1 MNKIEHRVQNLE
13 LIKVLNLG
21 LYIEFKIM
29 NISVLIYFVI
39 LDISCSLFSSV
50 IYVYEI
56 IDKDIYNM
64 LTSFI
69 FVILMIL
76 IWAIFNLGRLQDEVK
91 CEVLYVY
98 KKAKEGRIAK
108 VISSS
113 DLEENNSSVGVNI
126 HGKLYCIKLKAAD
139 YQKVKLERQII
150 FCRTYIMRKGKLI
163 EIMEG
168 ECEIYD

>member
-126 HGKLYCIKLKAAD
+126 HGKLYCMD
-139 YQKVKLERQII
+139 
-150 FCRTYIMRKGKLI
+150 
-163 EIMEG
+163 
-168 ECEIYD
+168 